1 MRSSPTVED
10 EGGRKRESGRGD
22 GVSAAGSGTD
32 NGDQDV
38 DDKRRQTTKL
48 QVEVDAVV
56 LAL

>member
-1 MRSSPTVED
+1 VED